1 MIACPTVATRPGRW
15 GELEQGQDSQ
25 WLGFP
30 SGNSIKLPIKPPL
43 RLRAFCQSGRFGGQ
57 SPQLRTGRHA
67 KTKTVQPTAAMLL
80 AVPSFH
86 PSGTFWSSQAAQ
98 TQAAQTWAIKA
109 GLTSGRSAS
118 PVSQL
123 SHDSEGA
130 LRFMALGHLGHG
142 QSFGA
147 KFPLRFADVVQD
159 HGEVGEHVGPRARAW
174 PIGWTSSA
182 VIELV

>member
-1 MIACPTVATRPGRW
+1 MPHGLPLGQADG
-15 GELEQGQDSQ
+15 GELEQGQDRHGSVPQ
-25 WLGFP
+25 W
-30 SGNSIKLPIKPPL
+30 SSIKPPITPPL

-57 SPQLRTGRHA
+57 SLQLRTGRH
-67 KTKTVQPTAAMLL
+67 KTKTVQPAAAMLL

-86 PSGTFWSSQAAQ
+86 PSGTFWSSG
-98 TQAAQTWAIKA
+98 AAQTWAIKA
-109 GLTSGRSAS
+109 GLTSGRPAS

-130 LRFMALGHLGHG
+130 LRFMALGHLDHG

-159 HGEVGEHVGPRARAW
+159 HGEVGEHVGPRARVW